1 MFKIKSALIS
11 VFLLALFCVSVFS
24 LQAASALNPVQ
35 VQISCYSTSVWW
47 GVGGEFNATA
57 SGGTGSYTYQWY
69 SNGNPIPYATAK
81 EYTYYAPVGT
91 FTVYAIAKDA
101 QNTSLASAT
110 SNSITLT
117 VKPIP
122 TGGGGPVMAT
132 QPGATSPT
140 PSSSSPVPEFPSWI
154 ILPLLVAATVFG
166 AILIISSQVE
176 RRRNC

>member
-1 MFKIKSALIS
+1 MFKIKSALIPF
-11 VFLLALFCVSVFS
+11 FLLALFCASVFS
-24 LQAASALNPVQ
+24 LQVASALNPVQ

-69 SNGNPIPYATAK
+69 SNGNPIPYATSK

-91 FTVYAIAKDA
+91 FTIYAIAKDA
-101 QNTSLASAT
+101 QNSSLAPAT

-132 QPGATSPT
+132 PPGATSPT

-154 ILPLLVAATVFG
+154 ILPLLMVLTVLV
-166 AILIISSQVE
+166 AILVKRRQVTH
-176 RRRNC
+176 